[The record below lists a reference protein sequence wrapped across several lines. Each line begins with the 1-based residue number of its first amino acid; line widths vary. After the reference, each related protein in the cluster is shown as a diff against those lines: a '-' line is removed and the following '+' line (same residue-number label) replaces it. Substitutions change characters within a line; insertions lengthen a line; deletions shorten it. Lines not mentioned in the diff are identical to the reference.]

1 VNSLNL
7 LCLVLLLF
15 LPERV
20 QGASGQ
26 DSVSN
31 FSFLASFLQMI
42 AALMLVVGLILLVYY
57 VMTRLLRK
65 MPVLRS
71 ENQHIR
77 VLEVRAMGP
86 RKALILV
93 EIAGEYLLLASSGEQ
108 LGLIKQINML
118 EEIEVIPE
126 ILEKPSFLSF
136 LKRVPAV
143 TKFSN

>member
-1 VNSLNL
+1 MN
-7 LCLVLLLF
+7 
-15 LPERV
+15 
-20 QGASGQ
+20 
-26 DSVSN
+26 
-31 FSFLASFLQMI
+31 
-42 AALMLVVGLILLVYY
+42 Y
-57 VMTRLLRK
+57 VKTRHQRK

-118 EEIEVIPE
+118 EEIEVVPE

-136 LKRVPAV
+136 LKRVPVV

>member
-1 VNSLNL
+1 VNRLNL

-26 DSVSN
+26 DSGSN

-118 EEIEVIPE
+118 EEIEVVPE

-136 LKRVPAV
+136 LKRVPVV